1 MSTEIG
7 KLRGAMEMST
17 ASSELE
23 VRSAL
28 PEDAAQVAEIYNHYI
43 RTSTITFEEE
53 PVSASEM
60 GARIRETQSQSYPW
74 LVATNGTDIL
84 GYAYAG
90 KWKVRAAYRHSSEIT
105 VYVRPG
111 GERAGVGTAL
121 YRHLLPALK
130 ACGVHAAI
138 GGVALPNDASIRL
151 HEKFEFEKCAHFREV
166 GFKFNRWIDVAYW
179 ERIL

>member
-1 MSTEIG
+1 MSKVTG
-7 KLRGAMEMST
+7 
-17 ASSELE
+17 ELI
-23 VRSAL
+23 VRSAS
-28 PEDAAQVAEIYNHYI
+28 PEDAQQVSEIYNHYV

-60 GARIRETQSQSYPW
+60 ASRIQEIQSQSYPW
-74 LVATNGTDIL
+74 LVASVAQEVL

-90 KWKVRAAYRHSSEIT
+90 KWKVRAAYKHSSEIT

-111 GERAGVGTAL
+111 LGSSGVGSAL

-130 ACGVHAAI
+130 AVGVHAAI
-138 GGVALPNDASIRL
+138 GGVALPNDASVRL
-151 HEKFEFEKCAHFREV
+151 HEKFGFEKCAHFREV

-179 ERIL
+179 QKFL

>member
-1 MSTEIG
+1 MPKSG
-7 KLRGAMEMST
+7 LP
-17 ASSELE
+17 LV

-28 PEDAAQVAEIYNHYI
+28 PEDAPQVSEIYNHYI

-60 GARIRETQSQSYPW
+60 AARAREIQSLSYPW
-74 LVATNGTDIL
+74 LVATVGTDVL

-111 GERAGVGTAL
+111 GERTGVGSAL
-121 YRHLLPALK
+121 Y
-130 ACGVHAAI
+130 
-138 GGVALPNDASIRL
+138 
-151 HEKFEFEKCAHFREV
+151 
-166 GFKFNRWIDVAYW
+166 
-179 ERIL
+179 